1 MAFGDKILE
10 ILDIKMDQAF
20 GMDISDR
27 SIEILELK
35 AGFGFSV
42 VTYGRVKLDGGIVED
57 GKILN
62 KEGLAIK
69 IKEVLLSVKPKK
81 ISTNKVILSLPESKV
96 FIHYFNLDKSLKGE
110 SLRKAIEDEAL
121 KIIPLDLQKIYWD
134 FQVKPSFVENKQ
146 SVVFIGTMREIAD
159 QYVEI
164 CQELGLEVVALD
176 LESISL
182 GRAILGPEKKLN
194 LILDIGARTTNI
206 SIFDRNNLLGL
217 SVTVSIAGQDFT
229 GLIMKHSGLDE
240 NKAEEMKKSNNIIS
254 ILQVGLDE
262 LIAEI
267 KKAIDFYERKFSE
280 KVEEVYLAGG
290 SSLLQGLEEYFHDKL
305 KLEARVVNPL
315 KNIKFSK
322 LLDKNISPVLF
333 ANVIGLAMRGVSNR
347 FKGINFLQQIY
358 PLNSKTPSNYN
369 LFTAGY
375 LRKTTVIRYL
385 LNNRIFV
392 ITLLIISLLLLV
404 FVIYYYILY
413 I

>member
-1 MAFGDKILE
+1 
-10 ILDIKMDQAF
+10 MDQAF

-42 VTYGRVKLDGGIVED
+42 VTYGRVKLDFGIVEN

-69 IKEVLLSVKPKK
+69 IKEALLTVKPKK

-96 FIHYFNLDKSLKGE
+96 FIHYFSLDKSLKGE
-110 SLRKAIEDEAL
+110 SLKKAIADEAL
-121 KIIPLDLQKIYWD
+121 KIIPFDFQKIYWD
-134 FQVKPSFVENKQ
+134 FQTRPSFVENKQ
-146 SVVFIGTMREIAD
+146 SVIFIGTMREIAD

-164 CQELGLEVVALD
+164 CQEIGLEVMALD

-182 GRAILGPEKKLN
+182 GRAILGPEKKSN

-206 SIFDRNNLLGL
+206 SIFNRNNLLGL
-217 SVTVSIAGQDFT
+217 SVIVPIAGQDFT
-229 GLIMKHSGLDE
+229 GLIMKHSGLGE
-240 NKAEEMKKSNNIIS
+240 NEAEEMKKQSGLLP
-254 ILQVGLDE
+254 ILQAKLDE
-262 LIAEI
+262 LTAEI
-267 KKAIDFYERKFSE
+267 KKAIDFYEKKFVE
-280 KVEEVYLAGG
+280 KIEEVHLAGG
-290 SSLLQGLEEYFHDKL
+290 SSLLRGLEEYFHDKL
-305 KLEARVVNPL
+305 KLEVRLANPL

-347 FKGINFLQQIY
+347 FEGVNFLQQIY
-358 PLNSKTPSNYN
+358 PLDSKIPSNYN

-375 LRKTTVIRYL
+375 LRKATVIRHI

-392 ITLLIISLLLLV
+392 IASLIISLLLLA
-404 FVIYYYILY
+404 FVIYYYIIY

>member
-1 MAFGDKILE
+1 MAFGAKILE

-20 GMDISDR
+20 GMDISDS

-42 VTYGRVKLDGGIVED
+42 LTYGRVKLDAGLVED

-69 IKEVLLSVKPKK
+69 IKEALLTVKPKK

-96 FIHYFNLDKSLKGE
+96 FIHYFNLDKSLTGE

-121 KIIPLDLQKIYWD
+121 KIIPFDLQKIYWD
-134 FQVKPSFVENKQ
+134 FQTRSSFVENKQ

-164 CQELGLEVVALD
+164 CREIGLEVMALD

-182 GRAILGPEKKLN
+182 GRAILEPEKKSN

-206 SIFDRNNLLGL
+206 SIFDRNNLLSL
-217 SVTVSIAGQDFT
+217 SVTVPLAGQDFT
-229 GLIMKHSGLDE
+229 KSIMKHSGLGE
-240 NKAEEMKKSNNIIS
+240 SEAEEMKKSNNIIS
-254 ILQVGLDE
+254 ILQAGLDE
-262 LIAEI
+262 LIGEI
-267 KKAIDFYERKFSE
+267 KKAIDFYEQKFAE
-280 KVEEVYLAGG
+280 KIEEVYLAGG
-290 SSLLQGLEEYFHDKL
+290 SALLQGLEEYFHDQL
-305 KLEARVVNPL
+305 KMAVRLANPI
-315 KNIKFSK
+315 KNIKLSK

-333 ANVIGLAMRGVSNR
+333 ANVIGLAMRGTSNR
-347 FKGINFLQQIY
+347 FKGINLLQQVYFSDIKA
-358 PLNSKTPSNYN
+358 PSKFN

-375 LRKTTVIRYL
+375 LRKTTVLRYI

-392 ITLLIISLLLLV
+392 IALFIIAFVLLAI
-404 FVIYYYILY
+404 VIYYYIIY